1 MAFEQKKGYG
11 YILPSIVLLL
21 MLMYVREFLPT
32 CFQAAPVE
40 FLEEWLTL
48 ELSTLVVLEA
58 QPFCWVFLHQP
69 FAESFAIRTEGGR
82 VGYRV
87 VEDPSRDFFAF
98 NLK

>member
-1 MAFEQKKGYG
+1 MRAKKGLW
-11 YILPSIVLLL
+11 IHPSLHSLITDADVQ
-21 MLMYVREFLPT
+21 YVREFLPT

-48 ELSTLVVLEA
+48 KLSTLVVLEA
-58 QPFCWVFLHQP
+58 QPFRWVFLHQP

-87 VEDPSRDFFAF
+87 VEDPSRDFFVF